1 MSTVFRAH
9 DRQLERRVAIKILH
23 EHYADDPEYL
33 ERFRREARAVAK
45 LSHPNIVTVI
55 DRGDDGGRQY
65 IVFEHVEGENLKEL
79 VVRSGRLPVRRA
91 LELALDVADGLA
103 FAHDHGLVH
112 RDVKPQN
119 VLLSREGEVKVTD
132 FGIARSLHMEHGVT
146 QTGTVLGTGEYLA
159 PEQASGKQVSPA
171 TDVYSLGVVLWEL
184 LAGDVPFVGEN
195 FVAVA
200 LRHVNEPPPSL
211 RERRPDVTPRLE
223 AAVDRAL
230 AKDPG
235 RRFPSMA
242 AFAKELRACLA
253 EAEGEVSPPPAPDDL
268 ELTRVTP
275 PAPAPARAAA
285 DSGACAPAPPRA
297 YVLLALARCRR
308 GVRGRRAARRLGP
321 RRRHFGRRLSGRPSS
336 CTASASYD
344 PHGRRRWSTT
354 SYRRRRDRR
363 KHGDGLDDAD
373 VRTDR
378 TSAGSR
384 PASGS
389 SSPQAVPVKLAQ
401 LTVTTPTPGFT
412 AEIQAGD
419 SPTGGFTADS
429 SSQTVNGTTTFTL
442 DGQTATVLRSSG
454 SRSRRRSRTRRS
466 RKSRRRASRRASSGV
481 RAARARARSA
491 GRAPPR
497 SRGPTPRRGAP
508 RRSSR

>member
-1 MSTVFRAH
+1 MPAVSRPPQPGDLVADRYELEELCGTGGMSSVFRAY

-23 EHYADDPEYL
+23 EHYAGDPEYL
-33 ERFRREARAVAK
+33 ERFRREARAVAR

-55 DRGDDGGRQY
+55 DRGDDGGRQF

-79 VVRSGRLPVRRA
+79 VLRSGRLSVRRA

-119 VLLSREGEVKVTD
+119 VLLSHEGEVKVTD

-223 AAVDRAL
+223 AAVNRAL

-235 RRFPSMA
+235 RRFPSMT

-253 EAEGEVSPPPAPDDL
+253 EVEGQ
-268 ELTRVTP
+268 
-275 PAPAPARAAA
+275 PAPAPAHDLELTLVTPPPPATARAPRR
-285 DSGACAPAPPRA
+285 APARRA
-297 YVLLALARCRR
+297 TRRRRRPTALYVLLALLVAGAAFAAVVLLGGAGHHGGGSGGGSPGTAVHLE
-308 GVRGRRAARRLGP
+308 GVGDAYSNAGHP
-321 RRRHFGRRLSGRPSS
+321 DAHAN
-336 CTASASYD
+336 TAGYATDDSASTSWMTQTYGD
-344 PHGRRRWSTT
+344 QTFGGLLTGLGLVLDAGRST
-354 SYRRRRDRR
+354 
-363 KHGDGLDDAD
+363 
-373 VRTDR
+373 
-378 TSAGSR
+378 
-384 PASGS
+384 
-389 SSPQAVPVKLAQ
+389 KLSHV
-401 LTVTTPTPGFT
+401 TVTTPTPGFT

-419 SPTGGFTADS
+419 SSTGPFAADS
-429 SSQTVNGTTTFTL
+429 SSQPVDGTTTFTL
-442 DGQTATVLRSSG
+442 DGKTAQYYVVWITQL
-454 SRSRRRSRTRRS
+454 
-466 RKSRRRASRRASSGV
+466 
-481 RAARARARSA
+481 
-491 GRAPPR
+491 PPQR
-497 SRGPTPRRGAP
+497 FAQISEVTGT
-508 RRSSR
+508 S